1 MVSPINPGGSESILG
16 SLRQNRSNAQNSIS
30 RIASG
35 QQSSFSQNSSSSA
48 LAAQL
53 RSEIETLS
61 QASSN
66 IQSGNNLLQSA
77 GGGIDAISQ
86 LTQRGREISIQAAN
100 GTLSSEQRD
109 ALGQELQSITSE
121 IDRISQSTEFN
132 DQSLLD
138 GSLAP
143 DSSQRLDIQ
152 TGSNSG
158 DSINLNVVSG
168 TSSQDLGLDNLD
180 LSSSESSLQA
190 AESFSQAENSLNAI
204 QGQIGATSNRLQST
218 ANSLSQRTEGLSQ
231 TISNLTGTNIP
242 EEITNLRSNLSQI
255 QASLSALGTQ
265 NNQNEATVG
274 RLLNIHNSLLN
285 LLN

>member
-274 RLLNIHNSLLN
+274 RLLNIRA
-285 LLN
+285 

>member
-1 MVSPINPGGSESILG
+1 MVSPINSGGSESILG
-16 SLRQNRSNAQNSIS
+16 ALRQNRSNAQSSIS

-35 QQSSFSQNSSSSA
+35 QQTSFSQNSSASA
-48 LAAQL
+48 LSAQL

-61 QASSN
+61 QTSSN
-66 IQSGNNLLQSA
+66 IQSGNSLLQAA
-77 GGGIDAISQ
+77 GGGIDSISQ

-109 ALGQELQSITSE
+109 ALGQELQSITNE

-152 TGSNSG
+152 TGSSSS
-158 DSINLNVVSG
+158 DSINLNIISG
-168 TSSQDLGLDNLD
+168 ASSQDLGLDNLD

-190 AESFSQAENSLNAI
+190 AESFNQAENSLNAI

-231 TISNLTGTNIP
+231 TVSNLTGTNVP
-242 EEITNLRSNLSQI
+242 EEITNLRSNLTQI

-265 NNQNEATVG
+265 NSQNEATIG
-274 RLLNIHNSLLN
+274 RLLNVRA
-285 LLN
+285 

>member
-1 MVSPINPGGSESILG
+1 MISPINSGVSKSIFG
-16 SLRQNRSNAQNSIS
+16 SLRQSRSNTQNSIF

-35 QQSSFSQNSSSSA
+35 QQTSFSQNSSASA
-48 LAAQL
+48 LSAQL
-53 RSEIETLS
+53 QSEIETLS

-66 IQSGNNLLQSA
+66 IQSGISLLQSA

-86 LTQRGREISIQAAN
+86 LTQRGREISTQAAK
-100 GTLSSEQRD
+100 GTLSLEQRD

-152 TGSNSG
+152 TGSSSG
-158 DSINLNVVSG
+158 DSINLNIISG
-168 TSSQDLGLDNLD
+168 PSSQELGLDNLD

-190 AESFSQAENSLNAI
+190 AESFSEAENSLNFL
-204 QGQIGATSNRLQST
+204 QGQFGVTSNRRLQSA
-218 ANSLSQRTEGLSQ
+218 ANSLSQRTEGLVQYVS
-231 TISNLTGTNIP
+231 SLTGTNIP
-242 EEITNLRSNLSQI
+242 EEFTNLRSNLTQI
-255 QASLSALGTQ
+255 QASLSTLGTQ
-265 NNQNEATVG
+265 NNQNKATIG
-274 RLLNIHNSLLN
+274 RLLNIRA
-285 LLN
+285 

>member
-1 MVSPINPGGSESILG
+1 MVSPINSGGSESILG

-35 QQSSFSQNSSSSA
+35 QQTSFSQNPSASA
-48 LAAQL
+48 LSAQL
-53 RSEIETLS
+53 QSEIETLS

-66 IQSGNNLLQSA
+66 IQSGNNLLKSA

-143 DSSQRLDIQ
+143 DSSQSLDIQ
-152 TGSNSG
+152 TGSSSG
-158 DSINLNVVSG
+158 DSINLNIISG
-168 TSSQDLGLDNLD
+168 TSTSDLGLDNLD

-218 ANSLSQRTEGLSQ
+218 ANSLSQRTEGLVQ
-231 TISNLTGTNIP
+231 TVSNLTGTNIP
-242 EEITNLRSNLSQI
+242 EEITSLKSNLTQI

-265 NNQNEATVG
+265 NNQNEATIG
-274 RLLNIHNSLLN
+274 RLLNIRA
-285 LLN
+285 